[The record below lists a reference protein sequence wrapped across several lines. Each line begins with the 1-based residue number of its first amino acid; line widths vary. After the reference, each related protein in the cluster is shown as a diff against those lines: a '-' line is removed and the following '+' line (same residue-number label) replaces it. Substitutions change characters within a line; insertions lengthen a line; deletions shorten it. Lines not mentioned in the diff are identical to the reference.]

1 MPLYFCL
8 FGTGYLIA
16 SFSLTDYEGRLECFG
31 VSDKDVIVC
40 STGSSL
46 LLFDINGLRL
56 QTFQYCPEEIWKLW
70 VVSLECFPHSVAEK
84 K

>member
-56 QTFQYCPEEIWKLW
+56 QTFQYCPEMIVKLS
-70 VVSLECFPHSVAEK
+70 VVRLEFFLSSGVFF
-84 K
+84 

>member
-46 LLFDINGLRL
+46 LLFSIYGVCL
-56 QTFQYCPEEIWKLW
+56 QTFDYCSEEILRLW
-70 VVSLECFPHSVAEK
+70 VVRLECFPCNFLK
-84 K
+84 

>member
-46 LLFDINGLRL
+46 LLFNIKGVYLQTIMYYTDWILRL
-56 QTFQYCPEEIWKLW
+56 WM
-70 VVSLECFPHSVAEK
+70 VSLQCFPCSGVF
-84 K
+84 